1 MTDETVP
8 SGDGGES
15 LPEVK
20 AATSDLAQ
28 PAEPAAPEV
37 EATPEVTPEAEA
49 KEKEERQ
56 RSSTTKYIDRLKT
69 EREAL
74 RQQVAELRSKT
85 VAPEPVSQVATGEPT
100 LEQYDYD
107 IAYGRAQAQWAVN
120 NALSAREEAQAKQ
133 QAEYAKQDA
142 ALKYQ
147 EQVDAV
153 SERYADFQEVVGSI
167 DPSFLTPELE
177 AAIIAHPK
185 GAEIAYHI
193 GSHEDDAFQLAS
205 TRPELVKAA
214 VDRIAKRLNAPAP
227 SIPAIQPLTKAPAPP
242 PSLSGK
248 APVAVP
254 AEKLTDEQWLAKER
268 ERERK
273 R

>member
-20 AATSDLAQ
+20 ATSDLAQ
-28 PAEPAAPEV
+28 PVEVVAEV

-74 RQQVAELRSKT
+74 RQQVAELRTKA

-100 LEQYDYD
+100 LEAYDYD
-107 IAYGRAQAQWAVN
+107 IAAYGRAQAQWAVN
-120 NALSAREEAQAKQ
+120 NALSAREEAHAKQ

-153 SERYADFQEVVGSI
+153 SDRYADFQEVVGSI

-177 AAIIAHPK
+177 AAIIGHPK

-193 GSHEDDAFQLAS
+193 GLNDDDAFQLAS

-214 VDRIAKRLNAPAP
+214 VDRLAKRLNAPAP
-227 SIPAIQPLTKAPAPP
+227 TIPAIQPLTKAPAPP
-242 PSLSGK
+242 PTLSGK
-248 APVAVP
+248 APVSVP